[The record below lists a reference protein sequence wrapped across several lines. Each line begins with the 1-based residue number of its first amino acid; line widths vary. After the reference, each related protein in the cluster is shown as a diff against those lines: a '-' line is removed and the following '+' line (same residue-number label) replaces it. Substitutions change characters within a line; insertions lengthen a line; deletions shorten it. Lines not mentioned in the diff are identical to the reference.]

1 MIYPK
6 VMENKNNKIKCVK
19 SSHCILDDALDSI
32 DRKLDEQ
39 VLQLGD

>member
-6 VMENKNNKIKCVK
+6 VMESKNNKIKCVK

-39 VLQLGD
+39 VWQMRD